1 MNVQSKTTERSTR
14 KNERLSQEVLLK
26 KSMEE
31 YKKGLGDRVLVRID
45 DRTLIELPASMSE
58 IDRQERIKNYLKN
71 SNFRPIKGLL

>member
-71 SNFRPIKGLL
+71 SNFRPTKGLL